1 MYKHNKPDNLVELI
15 ENSVQKYTNNPLF
28 GTKNTS
34 GTYDWTTYKEVGQRI
49 DNLRSGLAQLGIG
62 KGDVVGIIANNR
74 AEWAIAAFCSSGRTS
89 PGTG

>member
-28 GTKNTS
+28 GTKTTS

-74 AEWAIAAFCSSGRTS
+74 AEWAIAASVD
-89 PGTG
+89 